1 MGHELVP
8 VSRETELPVVDDVD
22 VLEAFLAGRNPRTM
36 QAYVRDLTDFARFMS
51 PKKPDP
57 AAAVEALLASGHGA
71 ANRIALKYR
80 ADMTERKLAP
90 ATIARRLSALRSMV
104 KIARQIGRVA
114 WSLDVDGPRSE
125 PYRDTRGPGLDG
137 WRRLLK
143 KAAEL
148 ATSPHGKRDL
158 ALLLLM
164 HDLGLRR
171 GECVALDLADVE
183 LLDNPAVSIVGKGKT
198 ESERLT
204 LAPRPCAALRDWV
217 SVRGSEAGPL
227 FTRLDPGSGPTLER
241 LTGDSVCRM
250 VARLGKRAG
259 LQRKALPHGLRHQGI
274 TRLLDL
280 VGGDVRK
287 VQRFSRH
294 AKIET
299 VMRYDDRRRDDAGAL
314 SQLLGNDD

>member
-1 MGHELVP
+1 MGHALVP
-8 VSRETELPVVDDVD
+8 VSREPDLPTVAEVD
-22 VLEAFLAGRNPRTM
+22 VLDAFLAGRKQRTM
-36 QAYVRDLTDFARFMS
+36 QAYVRDLADVARFMS
-51 PKKPDP
+51 SKNPNP
-57 AAAVEALLASGHGA
+57 AAAVEAIFASGHGA

-80 ADMTERKLAP
+80 AHMTERNLAA

-104 KIARQIGRVA
+104 TIARQIGRVP
-114 WSLDVDGPRSE
+114 WSLDVDGPKSE

-148 ATSPHGKRDL
+148 ATSPRGKRDL

-171 GECVALDLADVE
+171 VRRARPRRRRAWRQAGRVDRRQGKDGIATPRWPPGRARTSRLDLRTR
-183 LLDNPAVSIVGKGKT
+183 PRCRPVSHQARSLV
-198 ESERLT
+198 R
-204 LAPRPCAALRDWV
+204 PR
-217 SVRGSEAGPL
+217 
-227 FTRLDPGSGPTLER
+227 LER

-250 VARLGKRAG
+250 VARLGDRAG
-259 LQRKALPHGLRHQGI
+259 LQREALPHGLRHQGI

-280 VGGDVRK
+280 VVGDVRK
-287 VQRFSRH
+287 VQTFSRH

-299 VMRYDDRRRDDAGAL
+299 VMLYGDHRRDDAGAL
-314 SQLLGNDD
+314 SRLLGIDDDDD

>member
-1 MGHELVP
+1 MAANVGRCILQTRPPPRSP
-8 VSRETELPVVDDVD
+8 VGCRHCEAWSPLPV
-22 VLEAFLAGRNPRTM
+22 
-36 QAYVRDLTDFARFMS
+36 
-51 PKKPDP
+51 
-57 AAAVEALLASGHGA
+57 
-71 ANRIALKYR
+71 
-80 ADMTERKLAP
+80 KLDAC
-90 ATIARRLSALRSMV
+90 
-104 KIARQIGRVA
+104 A
-114 WSLDVDGPRSE
+114 WSLDVDGPKSE

-137 WRRLLK
+137 WRRLVR

-148 ATSPHGKRDL
+148 ATSPRGKRDL

-171 GECVALDLADVE
+171 GECVELDLADVE
-183 LLDNPAVSIVGKGKT
+183 LGDNPAVSIVGKGKT

-204 LAPRPCAALRDWV
+204 LAPRPCAALRDWI
-217 SVRGSEAGPL
+217 SPHGPDPGPL
-227 FTRLDPGSGPTLER
+227 FTRLDPGSGPALER

-250 VARLGKRAG
+250 VARLGRRTG
-259 LQRKALPHGLRHQGI
+259 LQRKALPHGLHHQGI

-299 VMRYDDRRRDDAGAL
+299 VMRYDDHRRDDAPHCRNCWGATTMPTKRPEL
-314 SQLLGNDD
+314 PELLKSA